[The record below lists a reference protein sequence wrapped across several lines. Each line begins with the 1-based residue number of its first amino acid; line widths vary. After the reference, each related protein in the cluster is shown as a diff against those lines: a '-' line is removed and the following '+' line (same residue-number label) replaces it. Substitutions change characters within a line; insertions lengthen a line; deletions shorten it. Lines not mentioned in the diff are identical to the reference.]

1 MAAEKPHR
9 RPRRTTMSE
18 KRRSNSEQPDSQ
30 AELTTQRA
38 AALLNVSESYLVEL
52 LEEGKIPFREV
63 GEDRL
68 IRFDDLMAY
77 MRQDDEA
84 RSKILDQLTAEAQHL
99 GMGY

>member
-1 MAAEKPHR
+1 
-9 RPRRTTMSE
+9 MSE
-18 KRRSNSEQPDSQ
+18 KRRGIFGQPDAQ

-38 AALLNVSESYLVEL
+38 AALLNVSESYLAVL
-52 LEEGKIPFREV
+52 LEEGKIPFRDD

-77 MRQDDEA
+77 KRQDNEA
-84 RSKILDQLTAEAQHL
+84 GSKILDQLTAEAQKL